1 MRPNMELK
9 ARMLKAGVP
18 NGVWQSFLAC
28 KSPEAVDRL
37 VSLAQKRI
45 EEWSANG
52 AKPELLEPDRQIIAW
67 APKVKA
73 LF

>member
-1 MRPNMELK
+1 MIQ
-9 ARMLKAGVP
+9 AGIP
-18 NGVWQSFLAC
+18 HGVWQSFLVAQDVA
-28 KSPEAVDRL
+28 AVDRL
-37 VSLAQKRI
+37 VALAQKRI

-52 AKPELLEPDRQIIAW
+52 VKPELLDPDRQIIAW